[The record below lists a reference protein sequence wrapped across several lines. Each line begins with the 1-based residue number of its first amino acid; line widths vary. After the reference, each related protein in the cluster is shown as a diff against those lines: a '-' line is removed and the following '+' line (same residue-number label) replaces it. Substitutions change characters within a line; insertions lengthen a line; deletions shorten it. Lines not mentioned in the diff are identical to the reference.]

1 MAPFPVKKSGL
12 YSSEITNFKIFIKM
26 KKTLK
31 FFYLPILV
39 GLLFIASC
47 TDHTNPAPQPN
58 PGGVDFTSY
67 VAVGNSLTA
76 GYANGA
82 LYISGQKYGWAND
95 LAKQLR
101 AVGGN
106 GTFRIPLM
114 PDENGVGMSESS
126 KGTPVLRTKFVLG
139 NTKDCL
145 GNISVGPVPANPN
158 ASQALLYFYLTTSVA
173 AMGPYNNLGIPGIRV
188 TDLFD
193 PTLAKRNPFF
203 GRIAYSSDDV
213 LETYAAKV
221 HPTFFTLW
229 IGNNDVL
236 GYAASGGTGTITPM
250 DGAAGKGFK
259 ASLEEEVKYL
269 ASLTTGG
276 IIANIP
282 DITSVPYF
290 NTIPYNAI
298 VLTEQKQADMLNA
311 GYAKYNQAMAALGL
325 PYKIH
330 FEIGANPMVIADK
343 DMPLPDTLAALK
355 IRQMKKDELVI
366 LETPVDS
373 IKCGGWG
380 SMKPVPDQFILTEK
394 EIQTVKTA
402 TDQFNAL
409 MKDLA
414 DQYNLAYVD
423 FNSIMKEI
431 DKNGVTMNGIHFTAK
446 YITGNLFSL
455 DGIHLTPQGNAAVAN
470 YFIQAINKKYGTK
483 IPEVDVSTFPAIKL
497 PKTKIAIKPVSA
509 LP

>member
-1 MAPFPVKKSGL
+1 MNKWIKYLSVPVL
-12 YSSEITNFKIFIKM
+12 AAF
-26 KKTLK
+26 
-31 FFYLPILV
+31 
-39 GLLFIASC
+39 LFLASC
-47 TDHTNPAPQPN
+47 TTNSDNNPQPG
-58 PGGVDFTSY
+58 PSGVDFTSY

-114 PDENGVGMSESS
+114 PTEEGVGMSESS
-126 KGTPVLRTKFVLG
+126 KGTPVLRTKLVLG
-139 NTKDCL
+139 QTTDCL
-145 GNISVGPVPANPN
+145 GNTSIGPVPADPN
-158 ASQALLYFYLTTSVA
+158 ASQAMLYFYLTADVS
-173 AMGPYNNLGIPGIRV
+173 AMGPYNNLGVPGIRV
-188 TDLFD
+188 TDLFN
-193 PTLAKRNPFF
+193 PNLALSNPFF
-203 GRIAYSSDDV
+203 GRMAYSVKDI
-213 LETYAAKV
+213 LQTYAAKV

-236 GYAASGGTGTITPM
+236 GYAASGGTGVITPM

-259 ASLEEEVKYL
+259 ASMEAEVKYL
-269 ASLTTGG
+269 TSLTTGG
-276 IIANIP
+276 IIADIP

-298 VLTEQKQADMLNA
+298 PLTQTQADQLNA
-311 GYAKYNQAMAALGL
+311 AYAKYNAVMAQLGL
-325 PYKIH
+325 PYKIS
-330 FEIGANPMVIADK
+330 FQAGQNPMVIADK
-343 DMPLPDTLAALK
+343 DMPLPDSLSFLK

-373 IKCGGWG
+373 IKCAGWG
-380 SMKPVPDQFILTEK
+380 SVKPIPDQYILTEK

-402 TDQFNAL
+402 TDNFNAV
-409 MKDLA
+409 MKNLA
-414 DQYNLAYVD
+414 DQYNLAFVD
-423 FNSIMKEI
+423 FNAIMKDI
-431 DKNGVTMNGIHFTAK
+431 DKNGLTMNGIKFTTK

-470 YFIQAINKKYGTK
+470 YFIKAINQKYGTK
-483 IPEVDVSTFPAIKL
+483 IPEVDVSTFPGIKM
-497 PKTKIAIKPVSA
+497 PKGKSEFTFKKIRT
-509 LP
+509 LQ